1 MVYRLDDGQ
10 TWEELVADGYA
21 PRVRA
26 GDRVQNSKGWLDS
39 YWLQTASGR
48 GCKVQRLR

>member
-1 MVYRLDDGQ
+1 MVYQLDDGQ
-10 TWEELVADGYA
+10 TWEELQANGYA
-21 PRVRA
+21 PPVRA
-26 GDRVQNSKGWLDS
+26 GDRVQISKGWLDS